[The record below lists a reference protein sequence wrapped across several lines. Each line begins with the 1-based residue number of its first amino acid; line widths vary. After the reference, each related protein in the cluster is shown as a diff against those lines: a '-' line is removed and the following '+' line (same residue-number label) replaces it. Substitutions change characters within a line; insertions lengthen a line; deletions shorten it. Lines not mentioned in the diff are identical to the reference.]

1 MQNHHSNLSRLQNVS
16 SRFRLLLTVLIIF
29 IPLSTLVFWIFFNS
43 VPDNFKGGLPVRV
56 RTDLPPLTLLLGF
69 LISLIPLSATLYGAI
84 NLKKLFGLYEQGI
97 VFAEQNVRCF
107 HHIGY
112 ALVASV
118 PANIIST
125 MLISL
130 LLNFDKPF
138 GTRVIFQFSS
148 YDIAFLFIGAMIVL
162 VSWVMKEAVRME
174 DEQAHTV

>member
-16 SRFRLLLTVLIIF
+16 SRFRLLLTVLIVL
-29 IPLSTLVFWIFFNS
+29 IPVTTLVFWIFFNS
-43 VPDNFKGGLPVRV
+43 VPDGFKAGLPVKV
-56 RTDLPPLTLLLGF
+56 KTELPPFTLLLGY
-69 LISLIPLSATLYGAI
+69 LISLIPLSATLYGAT

-107 HHIGY
+107 QHIGY
-112 ALVASV
+112 ALVALV

-148 YDIAFLFIGAMIVL
+148 YDIAFLVIGAVIVL
-162 VSWVMKEAVRME
+162 VSWVMKEAVLLE